1 MEGIAIVTI
10 VFLSFTLV
18 IGTWLLTRHR
28 ERTQIIEKGL
38 NAEEIRALAHSGGFR
53 SDPLSSLKWGMVFVA
68 VGLAALIGVWMDS
81 VMHDA
86 EGYIPGLIAVF
97 GGAALVIFYAVASK
111 KERATLK

>member
-10 VFLSFTLV
+10 VFLSFTLI

-53 SDPLSSLKWGMVFVA
+53 SDPLNSLKWGMVFVS
-68 VGLAALIGVWMDS
+68 VGLAALIGVWLESTYHNDGM
-81 VMHDA
+81 
-86 EGYIPGLIAVF
+86 YIPGLIAVF
-97 GGAALVIFYAVASK
+97 GGAALVLFYVMASR
-111 KERATLK
+111 KEKGGQK